1 LQLESR
7 LDAMDALLETIA
19 AAAAEGGEAGA
30 AVQLTL
36 AVAPL
41 RTALDANSSRLEE
54 VRRAGERERERE
66 TAAVR
71 RAGVHA
77 RVAARWTAGH
87 ELHLATRA
95 QWFAEREEPL
105 A

>member
-1 LQLESR
+1 MQLESR

-54 VRRAGERERERE
+54 VRI
-66 TAAVR
+66 
-71 RAGVHA
+71 AGV
-77 RVAARWTAGH
+77 
-87 ELHLATRA
+87 
-95 QWFAEREEPL
+95 
-105 A
+105 

>member
-1 LQLESR
+1 
-7 LDAMDALLETIA
+7 MDALLETIA

-54 VRRAGERERERE
+54 VRI
-66 TAAVR
+66 
-71 RAGVHA
+71 AGV
-77 RVAARWTAGH
+77 
-87 ELHLATRA
+87 
-95 QWFAEREEPL
+95 
-105 A
+105 

>member
-1 LQLESR
+1 
-7 LDAMDALLETIA
+7 MDALLETIA

-54 VRRAGERERERE
+54 VRRAGERERERDGGGAQSGSACPRGRE
-66 TAAVR
+66 VDC
-71 RAGVHA
+71 
-77 RVAARWTAGH
+77 W
-87 ELHLATRA
+87 TRA
-95 QWFAEREEPL
+95 SSRNARPVVR
-105 A
+105 